1 MARIRF
7 TERLY
12 RVLLRC
18 YPGEF
23 RDEYEREMLQAFR
36 ERLNDDRRI
45 GAGAVFGLWRQVVT
59 DSIVRAP
66 GEHLDVLR
74 QDVRYAI
81 RSLRRAPLFA
91 LTAIATLALGVG
103 ANAAIFSVVHA
114 VALRPLPY
122 EEPDR
127 LIRIWEDN
135 QTLAIS
141 GFAVSLPNFVSWRE
155 RSKTM
160 DIAAFQ
166 TGGVTIRGH
175 ADPIRVSSLTATPEF
190 FSVLGVRPQTGRSF
204 LPSDAAVNAPRVAL
218 ITEGLWGRHF
228 GNDPSIVGRSV
239 TIGAT
244 TTTIIGVLPEESVPA
259 DAEMF
264 LPLQIN
270 LADEDRSNHTAQVL
284 ARLKPGVTRAQ
295 ADAELVEIA
304 RQLEREYPDS
314 NKGWGVTL
322 STLYEWI
329 VPEET
334 RRALFIVLGAVCCVL
349 LIACANVA
357 NLMLARA
364 AGRGREIAVRLAI
377 GAGRRRLVRQVLTE
391 GLLLTMAGGATGV
404 LVAYWTVPVL
414 RSWLPATLPRADDV
428 EVNATVLLFSTALC
442 ITTGLVFAVLPALA
456 GSRADVLDAL
466 KQDTRAHSGG
476 SQRTRQV
483 LAAAQIALATMLL
496 AGAGL
501 FVQSLQR
508 LERVNVGF
516 DPAHVTSATMGL
528 SGERYSAPGA
538 AWGFYQRI
546 FERLEASPGVES
558 AALTSLAPFAG
569 GNTGMPIEAVGA
581 SRLEGKSLQADWRMV
596 SPSYFRT
603 LRIPLVRG
611 ELFSGNPNADEF
623 SIVLSEG
630 MAQRIWGDADPIG
643 RELAVQPV
651 GTFRVI
657 GVVGD
662 VRNLALALEPNPT
675 MYISTARYSWPAM
688 TVLVR
693 ANGDAA
699 QPASLV
705 RSIVR
710 ELDPQLAIYNVQTSL
725 ERISQSVAQPRV
737 NAWLVAL
744 FALMATALSALGI
757 YGVLAYLVSQR
768 KQEIGIR
775 MALGA
780 GQRAVLRLFLARGLW
795 LASAGVGAGI
805 IGAIVS
811 GRWVESVVFGVSA
824 RDPWTLAAA
833 AGLATAIAL
842 LASYIPA
849 RRATRVDPL
858 RALRAD

>member
-1 MARIRF
+1 MPRTPV
-7 TERLY
+7 TERIY
-12 RVLLRC
+12 RALLRC

-36 ERLNDDRRI
+36 ERLNDDRRV
-45 GAGAVFGLWRQVVT
+45 GVTAVFGLWRQVLT

-135 QTLAIS
+135 QALAIS

-155 RSKTM
+155 RSKAM
-160 DIAAFQ
+160 DLAAFQ
-166 TGGVTIRGH
+166 SGGVTILGYG
-175 ADPIRVSSLTATPEF
+175 DPIRVSSLTATPEF
-190 FSVLGVRPQTGRSF
+190 FSVLGVRPRAGRLF
-204 LPSDAAVNAPRVAL
+204 LPADAALNAPRVAL
-218 ITEGLWGRHF
+218 VAEGLWARQF
-228 GNDPSIVGRSV
+228 GNDPAILGRSV
-239 TIGAT
+239 TIGGNAT
-244 TTTIIGVLPEESVPA
+244 TIVGVLPEESVPA
-259 DAEMF
+259 DAEFF
-264 LPLQIN
+264 LPLRIN
-270 LADEDRSNHTAQVL
+270 LAEEDRGNHIAQVL
-284 ARLKPGVTRAQ
+284 ARLKPGVTLAQ
-295 ADAELVEIA
+295 AEAELVEIA

-391 GLLLTMAGGATGV
+391 GLLLTLAGGAIGV

-414 RSWLPATLPRADDV
+414 RNWLPATLPRANDV
-428 EVNATVLLFSTALC
+428 EVNGTVLLFSMVVC

-466 KQDTRAHSGG
+466 KQDARGHSGG
-476 SQRTRQV
+476 SQRTRQA
-483 LAAAQIALATMLL
+483 LAVAQIALATMLL

-501 FVQSLQR
+501 FVQSLHR

-538 AWGFYQRI
+538 AWGFYQRL
-546 FERLEASPGVES
+546 FERLEGSAGIES

-569 GNTGMPIEAVGA
+569 GNTGQPIEAVGP

-603 LRIPLVRG
+603 LRIPLMRG
-611 ELFSGNPNADEF
+611 ALFSGNRNADEF
-623 SIVLSEG
+623 AIVLSEG
-630 MAQRIWGDADPIG
+630 MARRIWGDDDPIG
-643 RELAVQPV
+643 RELSIQPV

-662 VRNLALALEPNPT
+662 VRNLGLALEPNPT
-675 MYISTARYSWPAM
+675 MYISTARYLWPAM

-693 ANGDAA
+693 ARGDAA
-699 QPASLV
+699 QPASLL
-705 RSIVR
+705 RSTVR
-710 ELDPQLAIYNVQTSL
+710 ELDPQLAIYDVSTSL
-725 ERISQSVAQPRV
+725 EQISENVAQPRV
-737 NAWLVAL
+737 NASLVVL
-744 FALMATALSALGI
+744 FALMATTLSALGI

-768 KQEIGIR
+768 RQEIGIR
-775 MALGA
+775 IALGA
-780 GQRAVLRLFLARGLW
+780 GRQAVLRLFLARGLW
-795 LASAGVGAGI
+795 LAFAGVGAGI
-805 IGAIVS
+805 IGAMIAA
-811 GRWVESVVFGVSA
+811 RWVESVMFGVSA
-824 RDPWTLAAA
+824 RDPWTLGAAA
-833 AGLATAIAL
+833 LLATTIAL
-842 LASYIPA
+842 LASYVPA

-858 RALRAD
+858 RALRAE